1 MINRHRL
8 RRLLAPTAGLRKS
21 ILAFAAGLLLF
32 IMGFGVSFRLVLL
45 PFLRGLNAS
54 LKSLLGRL
62 VGPDDI
68 EVAAHILALGLLLL
82 GIYLLA
88 TSAQQLFRRLI
99 EVRNPQLRSN
109 TVADV
114 YFRRAQLAQGPRIV
128 ALGGGTGLSTLLR
141 GLKQHSSNITAIVTV
156 TDDGGS
162 SGRLRKDKNMIPP
175 GDIRNCLVALAD
187 AEKAMTDLFQH
198 RFKDDSGSLSGHSM
212 GNLLIAALVDQSRGD
227 FEQAIDAASNV
238 LAIRGRV
245 VPSTLDTVKLKAIM
259 AGNEEIEGET
269 AIVDS
274 RLGIQRIF
282 LEPATVTPHDA
293 ALEAIRTADII
304 CIGPGSIFTSVIP
317 NLLVPGIAQALRNS
331 EAAKVYVCN
340 VMTQPGESEDFS
352 ASQHVAA
359 IATHV
364 GEKVMDFVLIN
375 DGVPSE
381 TQLAKYRV
389 SGQHLVTADADVIRA
404 MGYRPVLANLM
415 NDSDFVRHDPMRVA
429 AKVLALIDK

>member
-21 ILAFAAGLLLF
+21 LVALAAGLLLF
-32 IMGFGVSFRLVLL
+32 LFGFGVSFRLILV
-45 PFLRGLNAS
+45 PMLRGFNGALRE
-54 LKSLLGRL
+54 LLVRF
-62 VGPDDI
+62 VGPDDAQ
-68 EVAAHILALGLLLL
+68 VTGHVLALGFLLL
-82 GIYLLA
+82 GIYLIA
-88 TSAQQLFRRLI
+88 VSAQQMFRRLL
-99 EVRNPQLRSN
+99 EVLNPQLRSN

-212 GNLLIAALVDQSRGD
+212 GNLLIAALVDQARGD
-227 FEQAIDAASNV
+227 FEEAIDAASNV

-245 VPSTLDTVKLKAIM
+245 VPSTLDTVKLKALM
-259 AGNEEIEGET
+259 LNGEEVEGET

-274 RLGIQRIF
+274 RIGIQRIF
-282 LEPATVTPHDA
+282 LEPATVTPHQT
-293 ALEAIRTADII
+293 ALDAIRDADLI

-317 NLLVPGIAQALRNS
+317 NLLVPGIAQALKES
-331 EAAKVYVCN
+331 DAAKVYICN
-340 VMTQPGESEDFS
+340 VMTQAGESEEFS

-381 TQLAKYRV
+381 SQLVKYRE
-389 SGQHLVTADADVIRA
+389 SGQHLVDADADMVRG

-429 AKVLALIDK
+429 AKVVALIDK